1 MDIFTT
7 AFLQV
12 YALSSASV
20 SFNMPSLGG
29 VVAACIA
36 ALLLLCSAFASGS
49 EIAFFSLTRENLD
62 DMAES
67 KSARDKRVIELLK
80 EPEKLLA
87 TILIVNDF
95 VNVGVVMLLNFFFMQ
110 VLDFGP
116 GAEWLEFLLM
126 TVLLTFL
133 LLLFGEVMPK
143 IYSKSNVVKFARFV
157 SGPFYVLSSLLSPF
171 SKLLVRSTAF
181 TQRIVSKKQHLLSV
195 DELEQ
200 ALELTDTKEIGEQK
214 NMLEGI
220 IRFGDETVK
229 NIMTSRLDMV
239 MLDIRTS
246 YSDVLKCAA
255 ENAYSRIPVYGKTQ
269 DDIRGILYI
278 KDLLPHLNRGGS
290 FRWQSLIRQ
299 PFFVP
304 ETKKI
309 DDLLCDFQ
317 TVKVHMAVV
326 VDEFGGVSG
335 LITLEDIIEEIVG
348 EINDEFDE
356 PDTSYEKVN
365 EHTYLFDGRTSLSDF
380 YKITSLDSEDFE
392 EFAGEADTLAGMLLE
407 VKGEF
412 PMLHEVIVCKE
423 VSFEVVQ
430 KDKHRIAK
438 IKAVL
443 PSAMASGVEM
453 TGEEE

>member
-1 MDIFTT
+1 M
-7 AFLQV
+7 
-12 YALSSASV
+12 
-20 SFNMPSLGG
+20 
-29 VVAACIA
+29 
-36 ALLLLCSAFASGS
+36 
-49 EIAFFSLTRENLD
+49 
-62 DMAES
+62 
-67 KSARDKRVIELLK
+67 VIIPKGEHTMKKVDLK
-80 EPEKLLA
+80 EFAGIVAENEDLEKEIKSMSRPDFSEMKRIASRYGFELSIDGNA
-87 TILIVNDF
+87 VRND
-95 VNVGVVMLLNFFFMQ
+95 V
-110 VLDFGP
+110 
-116 GAEWLEFLLM
+116 AEM
-126 TVLLTFL
+126 
-133 LLLFGEVMPK
+133 
-143 IYSKSNVVKFARFV
+143 
-157 SGPFYVLSSLLSPF
+157 
-171 SKLLVRSTAF
+171 
-181 TQRIVSKKQHLLSV
+181 SV

-239 MLDIRTS
+239 MLDLRAP
-246 YSDVLKCAA
+246 YSEVLKCAA
-255 ENAYSRIPVYGKTQ
+255 ENAYSRIPVFGKTQ

-278 KDLLPHLNRGGS
+278 KDLIPHLNRGAN

-356 PDTSYEKVN
+356 PDTSYEKLDDR
-365 EHTYLFDGRTSLSDF
+365 TYLFDGRTSLSDF
-380 YKITSLDSEDFE
+380 YKITSLDSEEFE
-392 EFAGEADTLAGMLLE
+392 DFAGEADTLAGLILE

-412 PMLHEVIVCKE
+412 PMLHEVIVCND

-430 KDKHRIAK
+430 KDKHRIVK
-438 IKAVL
+438 IKAIL
-443 PSAMASGVEM
+443 PVASAGPEM
-453 TGEEE
+453 TEGL

>member
-1 MDIFTT
+1 MQAAVQAPSDMYFT
-7 AFLQV
+7 
-12 YALSSASV
+12 
-20 SFNMPSLGG
+20 MPSAAA
-29 VVAACIA
+29 VVAACVA
-36 ALLLLCSAFASGS
+36 AFLLLASGFASGS
-49 EIAFFSLTRENLD
+49 EIAFFSLTRENLN

-87 TILIVNDF
+87 TILIVNDL
-95 VNVGVVMLLNFFFMQ
+95 VNVGVVMLLNFFFMD
-110 VLDFGP
+110 VLHFAP
-116 GAEWLEFLLM
+116 GAEWLKFLLL

-143 IYSKSNVVKFARFV
+143 IYSKSNVVKFARFA
-157 SGPFYVLSSLLSPF
+157 SGGFCLLSRLLSPF
-171 SKLLVRSTAF
+171 SKLLVRSTVFA
-181 TQRIVSKKQHLLSV
+181 QRIVSKKNRMLSV

-239 MLDIRTS
+239 MLDLRAP
-246 YSDVLKCAA
+246 YSEVLKCAA
-255 ENAYSRIPVYGKTQ
+255 ENAYSRIPVHGKTQ

-278 KDLLPHLNRGGS
+278 KDLIPHLNRGEN

-356 PDTSYEKVN
+356 PDSSFEKLDD
-365 EHTYLFDGRTSLSDF
+365 HTYMFDGRTSLSDF
-380 YKITSLDSEDFE
+380 YKITSLGSEDFE
-392 EFAGEADTLAGMLLE
+392 DLAGEADTLAGLLLE

-412 PMLHEVIVCKE
+412 PVLHEVIVCNN
-423 VSFEVVQ
+423 VSFEVVE
-430 KDKHRIAK
+430 KEKHRISR

-443 PSAMASGVEM
+443 PSAVVE
-453 TGEEE
+453 TSVAEEEE

>member
-1 MDIFTT
+1 MDIYTNLF
-7 AFLQV
+7 
-12 YALSSASV
+12 ALANVQLTGVTFSAPSASA
-20 SFNMPSLGG
+20 

-62 DMAES
+62 EMAES
-67 KSARDKRVIELLK
+67 KSSRDKRIIDLLK
-80 EPEKLLA
+80 DPEKLLA

-110 VLDFGP
+110 VLDFGE

-143 IYSKSNVVKFARFV
+143 IYSKNNVVKFARFV
-157 SGPFYVLSSLLSPF
+157 SAPFYVLSSLLSPF
-171 SKLLVRSTAF
+171 SRMLVRSTAF
-181 TQRIVSKKQHLLSV
+181 TQRIVSKKQRLLSV

-239 MLDIRTS
+239 MLDLRAP
-246 YSDVLKCAA
+246 YSEVLKCAA
-255 ENAYSRIPVYGKTQ
+255 ENAYSRIPVFGKTQ

-278 KDLLPHLNRGGS
+278 KDLIPHLNRGGN

-356 PDTSYEKVN
+356 PDTSYEKLDDR
-365 EHTYLFDGRTSLSDF
+365 TYLFDGRTSLSDF
-380 YKITSLDSEDFE
+380 YKITSLDSEEFE
-392 EFAGEADTLAGMLLE
+392 DFAGEADTLAGLILE

-412 PMLHEVIVCKE
+412 PMLHEVIVCND

-430 KDKHRIAK
+430 KDKHRIVK

-443 PSAMASGVEM
+443 PVASAGPEM
-453 TGEEE
+453 TEGL

>member
-1 MDIFTT
+1 MDIFLT
-7 AFLQV
+7 AFVQAAVQSSTGV
-12 YALSSASV
+12 YLT
-20 SFNMPSLGG
+20 MPSLAA
-29 VVAACIA
+29 VVAACVA
-36 ALLLLCSAFASGS
+36 ALLLLGSAFASGS
-49 EIAFFSLTRENLD
+49 EIAFFSLTRENLNE
-62 DMAES
+62 MAES
-67 KSARDKRVIELLK
+67 KSAKRVIELLRD
-80 EPEKLLA
+80 PEKLLA

-95 VNVGVVMLLNFFFMQ
+95 VNVGVVVLLNFFFMN
-110 VLDFGP
+110 VLHFAP
-116 GAEWLEFLLM
+116 GAEWLQFLLM

-143 IYSKSNVVKFARFV
+143 IYSKSNVVKMARFA
-157 SGPFYVLSSLLSPF
+157 SGGFCLLSRVLSPLSR
-171 SKLLVRSTAF
+171 LLVRSTVFA
-181 TQRIVSKKQHLLSV
+181 QRIVSKKNRMLSV

-239 MLDIRTS
+239 MLDLRAP
-246 YSDVLKCAA
+246 YSEVLKCAA
-255 ENAYSRIPVYGKTQ
+255 ENAYSRIPVHGKTQ

-278 KDLLPHLNRGGS
+278 KDLIPHLNRGEN

-356 PDTSYEKVN
+356 PDSSFEKVD
-365 EHTYLFDGRTSLSDF
+365 EHTYLFDGRTTLTDF
-380 YKITSLDSEDFE
+380 YKITALDSEEFE
-392 EFAGEADTLAGMLLE
+392 EFSGEADTLAGLLLE

-412 PMLHEVIVCKE
+412 PVLNEVIVCNN

-430 KDKHRIAK
+430 KEKHRIAR

-443 PSAMASGVEM
+443 PSAIVG
-453 TGEEE
+453 TLEEEETE

>member
-1 MDIFTT
+1 MDIFLT
-7 AFLQV
+7 ALLQAAAPSTANI
-12 YALSSASV
+12 YLT
-20 SFNMPSLGG
+20 MPSVGA

-36 ALLLLCSAFASGS
+36 VLLLLGSAFASGS
-49 EIAFFSLTRENLD
+49 EIAFFSLTRENLN

-67 KSARDKRVIELLK
+67 KSAKDKRVIELLK

-95 VNVGVVMLLNFFFMQ
+95 VNVGVVMLLNFFFMD
-110 VLDFGP
+110 VLHFAP
-116 GAEWLEFLLM
+116 GSEWLKFLLL

-143 IYSKSNVVKFARFV
+143 IYSKSNVVKFARFA
-157 SGPFYVLSSLLSPF
+157 SRGFYILSRLLSPF
-171 SKLLVRSTAF
+171 AKLLVRSTVFA
-181 TQRIVSKKQHLLSV
+181 QRIVSKKNRMLSV

-200 ALELTDTKEIGEQK
+200 ALELTDTKEIGDQK

-239 MLDIRTS
+239 MLDLRAP
-246 YSDVLKCAA
+246 YSEVLRCAA
-255 ENAYSRIPVYGKTQ
+255 ENAYSRIPVHGKTQ

-278 KDLLPHLNRGGS
+278 KDLIPHLNRGEN

-356 PDTSYEKVN
+356 PDSSFEKLD
-365 EHTYLFDGRTSLSDF
+365 EHTYMFDGRTSLSDF
-380 YKITSLDSEDFE
+380 YKITSMDSEGFE
-392 EFAGEADTLAGMLLE
+392 ELAGEADTLAGLLLE

-412 PMLHEVIVCKE
+412 PVLNEVIVCNN
-423 VSFEVVQ
+423 VSFEVIQ

-443 PSAMASGVEM
+443 PLG
-453 TGEEE
+453 GEIVPEKKEGE

>member
-12 YALSSASV
+12 FALSSANV
-20 SFNMPSLGG
+20 SLNMPSLGG
-29 VVAACIA
+29 IVAACIA
-36 ALLLLCSAFASGS
+36 AVLLLCSAFASGS
-49 EIAFFSLTRENLD
+49 EIAFFSLTRENID

-67 KSARDKRVIELLK
+67 KSARDKRIIELLK

-110 VLDFGP
+110 VLDFGV

-143 IYSKSNVVKFARFV
+143 IYSKNNVVKFARFTSV
-157 SGPFYVLSSLLSPF
+157 PLYALSSILSPF
-171 SKLLVRSTAF
+171 SKMLVRSTAF
-181 TQRIVSKKQHLLSV
+181 AQRIVSKKQRLLSV

-239 MLDIRTS
+239 MLDLRTP
-246 YSDVLKCAA
+246 YSEVLKCAA

-278 KDLLPHLNRGGS
+278 KDLLPHLNRGGN

-365 EHTYLFDGRTSLSDF
+365 ESTYLFDGRTSLSDF
-380 YKITSLDSEDFE
+380 YKITSLDSEEFE
-392 EFAGEADTLAGMLLE
+392 ELAGEADTLAGMLLE

-412 PMLHEVIVCKE
+412 PMLHEVIVCNGI
-423 VSFEVVQ
+423 SFEVVQ
-430 KDKHRIAK
+430 KDKHRIVK

-443 PSAMASGVEM
+443 PLATAAGVE
-453 TGEEE
+453 TDETEE

>member
-1 MDIFTT
+1 MQ
-7 AFLQV
+7 AGV
-12 YALSSASV
+12 SSP
-20 SFNMPSLGG
+20 NIYLTMPSAAA
-29 VVAACIA
+29 VVAAVIA

-62 DMAES
+62 EMAES
-67 KSARDKRVIELLK
+67 KSAKDMRVIELLK
-80 EPEKLLA
+80 DPEKLLA

-95 VNVGVVMLLNFFFMQ
+95 VNVGVVVLLNFFFME
-110 VLDFGP
+110 VLHFAE
-116 GAEWLEFLLM
+116 GAEWLKFLLL

-143 IYSKSNVVKFARFV
+143 IYSKNNVVKFARFV
-157 SGPFYVLSSLLSPF
+157 SVPFSVLSRILSPF

-181 TQRIVSKKQHLLSV
+181 AQRIVSKKQHLLSV

-200 ALELTDTKEIGEQK
+200 ALELTDTKEIGDQK

-239 MLDIRTS
+239 MLDLRAP
-246 YSDVLKCAA
+246 YSEVLKCAA

-269 DDIRGILYI
+269 DDIRGVLYI
-278 KDLLPHLNRGGS
+278 KDLIPHLNRGGN

-356 PDTSYEKVN
+356 PDTSYEKIN
-365 EHTYLFDGRTSLSDF
+365 ENTYLFDGRTSLSDF
-380 YKITSLDSEDFE
+380 YKITSLDSEGFE
-392 EFAGEADTLAGMLLE
+392 ELAGEADTLAGMILE

-412 PMLHEVIVCKE
+412 PQLHEVIVCND

-430 KDKHRIAK
+430 KDKHRIVK
-438 IKAVL
+438 IKAIL
-443 PSAMASGVEM
+443 PLKA
-453 TGEEE
+453 EETEDSQE

>member
-12 YALSSASV
+12 FALSSANV
-20 SFNMPSLGG
+20 SLNMPSLGG

-36 ALLLLCSAFASGS
+36 AVLLLCSAFASGS

-67 KSARDKRVIELLK
+67 KSARDKRIIELLK

-110 VLDFGP
+110 VLDFGV

-143 IYSKSNVVKFARFV
+143 IYSKNNVVKFARFTSV
-157 SGPFYVLSSLLSPF
+157 PLYALSSILSPF
-171 SKLLVRSTAF
+171 SKMLVRSTAF
-181 TQRIVSKKQHLLSV
+181 AQRIVSKKQRLLSV

-239 MLDIRTS
+239 MLDLRTP
-246 YSDVLKCAA
+246 YSEVLKCAA

-278 KDLLPHLNRGGS
+278 KDLLPHLNRGGN

-365 EHTYLFDGRTSLSDF
+365 ESTYLFDGRTSLSDF
-380 YKITSLDSEDFE
+380 YKITSLDSDEFE
-392 EFAGEADTLAGMLLE
+392 ELAGEADTLAGMLLE

-412 PMLHEVIVCKE
+412 PMLHEVIVCNGI
-423 VSFEVVQ
+423 SFEVVQ
-430 KDKHRIAK
+430 KDKHRIIK

-443 PSAMASGVEM
+443 PLATAAGVE
-453 TGEEE
+453 TDETEE

>member
-1 MDIFTT
+1 M
-7 AFLQV
+7 QV
-12 YALSSASV
+12 EMLSSARVYLS
-20 SFNMPSLGG
+20 MPSVGAI
-29 VVAACIA
+29 VAACVA

-62 DMAES
+62 EMAES

-80 EPEKLLA
+80 DPEKLLA

-95 VNVGVVMLLNFFFMQ
+95 VNVGVVMLLNYFFME
-110 VLDFGP
+110 VLHFSD
-116 GAEWLEFLLM
+116 GAEWLQFLLL

-157 SGPFYVLSSLLSPF
+157 SGVFSVLSSLLSPF
-171 SKLLVRSTAF
+171 SRMLVRSTVFA
-181 TQRIVSKKQHLLSV
+181 QRIVSKKNRMLSV

-239 MLDIRTS
+239 MLDLRAP
-246 YSDVLKCAA
+246 YSEVLKCAA

-278 KDLLPHLNRGGS
+278 KDLIPHLNRGGN

-356 PDTSYEKVN
+356 PDTSYEKVDN
-365 EHTYLFDGRTSLSDF
+365 HTYLFDGRTSLSDF
-380 YKITSLDSEDFE
+380 YKITSLDSEGFE
-392 EFAGEADTLAGMLLE
+392 ELAGEADTLAGMILE

-412 PMLHEVIVCKE
+412 PVLHEVIVCND

-430 KDKHRIAK
+430 KDKHRIVK
-438 IKAVL
+438 IKATL
-443 PSAMASGVEM
+443 PLSQSVETAE
-453 TGEEE
+453 TGDE

>member
-1 MDIFTT
+1 M
-7 AFLQV
+7 
-12 YALSSASV
+12 
-20 SFNMPSLGG
+20 
-29 VVAACIA
+29 
-36 ALLLLCSAFASGS
+36 
-49 EIAFFSLTRENLD
+49 
-62 DMAES
+62 
-67 KSARDKRVIELLK
+67 
-80 EPEKLLA
+80 
-87 TILIVNDF
+87 
-95 VNVGVVMLLNFFFMQ
+95 
-110 VLDFGP
+110 
-116 GAEWLEFLLM
+116 
-126 TVLLTFL
+126 
-133 LLLFGEVMPK
+133 
-143 IYSKSNVVKFARFV
+143 
-157 SGPFYVLSSLLSPF
+157 
-171 SKLLVRSTAF
+171 
-181 TQRIVSKKQHLLSV
+181 LSV

-200 ALELTDTKEIGEQK
+200 ALELTDTKEIGDQK

-220 IRFGDETVK
+220 IRLGDETVK

-239 MLDIRTS
+239 MLDLRAP
-246 YSDVLKCAA
+246 YSEVLRCAA
-255 ENAYSRIPVYGKTQ
+255 ENAYSRIPVHGKTQ

-278 KDLLPHLNRGGS
+278 KDLIPHLNRGEN

-356 PDTSYEKVN
+356 PDSSFEKLD
-365 EHTYLFDGRTSLSDF
+365 EHTYMFDGRTSLSDF
-380 YKITSLDSEDFE
+380 YKITSMDSEGFE
-392 EFAGEADTLAGMLLE
+392 ELAGEADTLAGLLLE

-412 PMLHEVIVCKE
+412 PVLNEVIVCNN
-423 VSFEVVQ
+423 VSFEVIQ

-443 PSAMASGVEM
+443 PSVTESVH
-453 TGEEE
+453 EEKEDE

>member
-1 MDIFTT
+1 MDIYTNLF
-7 AFLQV
+7 
-12 YALSSASV
+12 ALANVQLTGVTFSAPSASA
-20 SFNMPSLGG
+20 

-62 DMAES
+62 EMAES
-67 KSARDKRVIELLK
+67 KSSRDKRVIDLLK
-80 EPEKLLA
+80 DPEKLLA

-110 VLDFGP
+110 VLDFGE

-143 IYSKSNVVKFARFV
+143 IYYKNNVVKFARFV
-157 SGPFYVLSSLLSPF
+157 SAPFYVLSSLLSPF
-171 SKLLVRSTAF
+171 SRMLVRSTAF
-181 TQRIVSKKQHLLSV
+181 TQRIVSKKQRLLSV

-239 MLDIRTS
+239 MLDLRAP
-246 YSDVLKCAA
+246 YSEVLKCAA
-255 ENAYSRIPVYGKTQ
+255 ENAYSRIPVFGKTQ

-278 KDLLPHLNRGGS
+278 KDLIPHLNRGGN

-356 PDTSYEKVN
+356 PDTSYEKLDDR
-365 EHTYLFDGRTSLSDF
+365 TYLFDGRTSLSDF
-380 YKITSLDSEDFE
+380 YKITSLDSEEFE
-392 EFAGEADTLAGMLLE
+392 DFAGEADTLAGLILE

-412 PMLHEVIVCKE
+412 PMLHEVIVCND

-430 KDKHRIAK
+430 KDKHRIVK

-443 PSAMASGVEM
+443 PVASAGPEM
-453 TGEEE
+453 TEGL

>member
-20 SFNMPSLGG
+20 SFYMPSLGG

-87 TILIVNDF
+87 TILIINDF

-116 GAEWLEFLLM
+116 EAEWLEFLLM

-157 SGPFYVLSSLLSPF
+157 SGPVYVLSSLLSPF

-181 TQRIVSKKQHLLSV
+181 AQRIVSKKQHLLSV

-246 YSDVLKCAA
+246 YSEVLKCAA

-412 PMLHEVIVCKE
+412 PMLHEVIVCNE

-453 TGEEE
+453 TSEEE